1 MCLCMYRYIHV
12 HVFVF
17 LYVQVYVCIYVCGYI
32 CVCMCMCVHL
42 CLFSCV
48 HLCMCLWL
56 FCCVH
61 IYVYTCLWV
70 FSYVHCI
77 FSVCA
82 CVKEKGIVSYVVP
95 FQLSTLCFETG
106 FSLLWGWFPCL
117 FQLGWLASMF
127 PVSAR
132 VPGLIPPLDLGLQ
145 ACYYFFQM
153 GSDNWTQLLMLA

>member
-1 MCLCMYRYIHV
+1 MFVYVQVYTCPCLCLFVCASICVYICLWVYLCVHVYVCTSVLIFMCAYV
-12 HVFVF
+12 HVFVTI
-17 LYVQVYVCIYVCGYI
+17 LLCSGI
-32 CVCMCMCVHL
+32 CVHMFMSIFICA
-42 CLFSCV
+42 
-48 HLCMCLWL
+48 
-56 FCCVH
+56 
-61 IYVYTCLWV
+61 
-70 FSYVHCI
+70 CI

-127 PVSAR
+127 LVSAH